1 MILIILS
8 MKSIKWLRKFHAQR
22 RAAAATEAAVTE
34 TSLSMNDDTAA
45 TVAVTVNN
53 GDGLLPDLVDD
64 SDDDGDEG
72 GDDHGDDD
80 GDGND
85 DGDEDG
91 DEYGE
96 GVGDHHGN
104 DDGDDEWIPDSDDN
118 DSDSDDD
125 LGGKRKRRSRDTP
138 VQLPIASLNCDD
150 SDSNRD
156 TGGDDDDGDA
166 DNEVKGLLT
175 EAGLL
180 DYLTRLRGPKDS
192 RTTFIRFVKFLER
205 SGVVRTDSVEGIPDM
220 LLSVKSGKITTY
232 PSYLSESSKFKPSTV
247 IIFIIIVLL

>member
-1 MILIILS
+1 

-80 GDGND
+80 GD
-85 DGDEDG
+85 
-91 DEYGE
+91 
-96 GVGDHHGN
+96 GN

>member
-8 MKSIKWLRKFHAQR
+8 MKSIKWHRTFHARR
-22 RAAAATEAAVTE
+22 RAAAATEA
-34 TSLSMNDDTAA
+34 SLSMNDGIAA
-45 TVAVTVNN
+45 TEAVTVNDD
-53 GDGLLPDLVDD
+53 DGPLPDLVDD
-64 SDDDGDEG
+64 GDDDSDDDDVSLHVP
-72 GDDHGDDD
+72 DFVNDGDDD
-80 GDGND
+80 DGND
-85 DGDEDG
+85 DGDDEEDG
-91 DEYGE
+91 D
-96 GVGDHHGN
+96 

-125 LGGKRKRRSRDTP
+125 VGGKRKRRSRDTP
-138 VQLPIASLNCDD
+138 VKLPIASLNCDD
-150 SDSNRD
+150 SDSDRD
-156 TGGDDDDGDA
+156 TGGDGDDGDS

-247 IIFIIIVLL
+247 ILFIIVVLL

>member
-1 MILIILS
+1 
-8 MKSIKWLRKFHAQR
+8 
-22 RAAAATEAAVTE
+22 
-34 TSLSMNDDTAA
+34 MNDDTAD
-45 TVAVTVNN
+45 
-53 GDGLLPDLVDD
+53 DGSLPDLVDD
-64 SDDDGDEG
+64 SDDDGDDHGDDHGDDGGNEG

-80 GDGND
+80 GDD
-85 DGDEDG
+85 D
-91 DEYGE
+91 
-96 GVGDHHGN
+96 
-104 DDGDDEWIPDSDDN
+104 DDDDDDDEWFPDSDDN

-125 LGGKRKRRSRDTP
+125 IGGKRKSRSRDTP

-150 SDSNRD
+150 SDSDRD

-166 DNEVKGLLT
+166 DNEVKALLT

-247 IIFIIIVLL
+247 ILFIIVVLL